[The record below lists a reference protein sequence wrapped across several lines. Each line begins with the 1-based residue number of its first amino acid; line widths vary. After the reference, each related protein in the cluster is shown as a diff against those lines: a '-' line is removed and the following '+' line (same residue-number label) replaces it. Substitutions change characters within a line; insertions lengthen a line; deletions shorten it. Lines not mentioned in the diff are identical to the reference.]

1 MSSRRRFI
9 RTSLTAG
16 AGLWLAPETILAD
29 PYRAATS
36 LPGFGTPIRIRG
48 RVRGDGL
55 PLSGVAVSD
64 GYDVTV
70 TDPDGAFELLSS
82 DRQRFVFATVPSG
95 HTIPV
100 GNHGIAS
107 FYHPI
112 RASGDGEMR
121 ADFAFESTNSDSEHA
136 FLAVGDTQTQTDF
149 EMDRFHGESVPDMGM
164 TASLLAGRAAFGI
177 AVGDIM
183 FDDLSLFPRYEE
195 GVGRIGIPFFQAVGN
210 HDLDMDAGVDPDSIK
225 TFERR
230 FGPTYYSF
238 DRGEVHYVVLDD
250 VFWHSAGYIGH
261 IDAEQL
267 RWLGRDLA
275 LVEDGRTVVV
285 FLHIPAYSRQ
295 HERRGERTPSP
306 SVSLTNREHLYGLL
320 APFNAHLISGH
331 THENEHVFQGG
342 LHEHILGTTC
352 GAWWSDQICHD
363 GTPNGYAVYE
373 VSGSDVRWRYK
384 STGLPSSA
392 QMRLYPA
399 GSDPARPGELVA
411 NIWDWEP
418 GWSVRWFEGGVQ
430 RGSLEP
436 RVGLDPIAVARFDG
450 PDTPG
455 HRTWV
460 QPQLTE
466 HLLRADVSDASG
478 SITIEAIDR
487 FGRVYSGQL
496 S

>member
-1 MSSRRRFI
+1 MSSRRRFLQ
-9 RTSLTAG
+9 RSLAAG
-16 AGLWLAPETILAD
+16 AGLWLAPEAILAD
-29 PYRAATS
+29 PYRPAAG
-36 LPGFGTPIRIRG
+36 LRPYGAPVRIRG
-48 RVRGDGL
+48 RVTGDGRAL
-55 PLSGVAVSD
+55 AGVAVSD
-64 GYDVTV
+64 GYDVTT
-70 TDPDGAFELLSS
+70 TDAEGAFELLSS
-82 DRQRFVFATVPSG
+82 DRQRFVFASVPSG
-95 HTIPV
+95 HRIPTAD
-100 GNHGIAS
+100 NGIAS
-107 FYHPI
+107 FYHRI
-112 RASGDGEMR
+112 QAGRDGEMR
-121 ADFAFESTNSDSEHA
+121 ANFAFVSGSDDVNHA

-149 EMDRFHGESVPDMGM
+149 EMDRFHAESIPDMGR

-183 FDDLSLFPRYEE
+183 FDDLSLFPRYEQ
-195 GVGRIGIPFFQAVGN
+195 GVGRVGIPFFQAVGN

-261 IDAEQL
+261 LDAEQL
-267 RWLGRDLA
+267 HWLGRDLD

-295 HERRGERTPSP
+295 HERRGEESP
-306 SVSLTNREHLYGLL
+306 RPNVSLTNRENLYRML
-320 APFNAHLISGH
+320 APFEAHLISGH
-331 THENEHVFQGG
+331 THENEHVFQSGV
-342 LHEHILGTTC
+342 HEHILGTTC

-373 VSGSDVRWRYK
+373 VAGSEVKWRYK
-384 STGLPSSA
+384 STDLPRSA

-399 GSDPARPGELVA
+399 GSDPAMPGELVA

-418 GWSVRWFEGGVQ
+418 GWSVRWFEDGVQ
-430 RGSLEP
+430 RGTLEP
-436 RVGLDPIAVARFDG
+436 RVGMDPLAVARFEG
-450 PDTPG
+450 PEAPA

-466 HLLRADVSDASG
+466 HLLRADIADASG
-478 SITIEAIDR
+478 SITVEAVDR
-487 FGRVYSGQL
+487 FGRVYTGQL